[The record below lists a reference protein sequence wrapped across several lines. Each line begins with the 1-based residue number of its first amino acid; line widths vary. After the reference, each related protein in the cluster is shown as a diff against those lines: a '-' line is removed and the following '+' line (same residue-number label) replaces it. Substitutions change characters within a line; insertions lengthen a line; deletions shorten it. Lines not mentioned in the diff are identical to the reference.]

1 MTISVG
7 EKLPD
12 SEFTIMSADGPAK
25 MSTSELCAGKK
36 IILVAVPGAFTPTCH
51 ANHLPGFLEHID
63 AIKEKGVDT
72 VACVTVNDIHVV
84 TAWEKASNNNGKIQ
98 FLSDGNADFA
108 KAIGMDIDLGVAG
121 MGTRSMRYSM
131 IVNDGTVETIN
142 LEENPGQAVV
152 SSAATVLEQL

>member
-25 MSTSELCAGKK
+25 MSTAELSAGKK
-36 IILVAVPGAFTPTCH
+36 IVLVAVPGAFTPTCH

-63 AIKEKGVDT
+63 AIKEKGVDSI
-72 VACVTVNDIHVV
+72 AFVTVNDIHVV

-98 FLSDGNADFA
+98 FLSDGSADFA
-108 KAIGMDIDLGVAG
+108 KAIGMDIDLGVVG
-121 MGTRSMRYSM
+121 MGVRSKRYSM
-131 IVNDGTVETIN
+131 IIDDGVVTAIN
-142 LEENPGQAVV
+142 LEENPGQATV

>member
-7 EKLPD
+7 DRLPD
-12 SEFTIMSADGPAK
+12 SEFTIMTANGPAK
-25 MSTSELCAGKK
+25 ISSAELSAGKK
-36 IILVAVPGAFTPTCH
+36 VVLVAVPGAFTPTCH

-63 AIKEKGVDT
+63 VIKEKGVDT
-72 VACVTVNDIHVV
+72 VAFVTVNDIHVV

-121 MGTRSMRYSM
+121 MGVRSKRYSM
-131 IVNDGTVETIN
+131 IINDGAVEAIN

-152 SSAATVLEQL
+152 SSAATILEQL